1 MDTTELVALEDIYR
15 DLKRR
20 KCRLILSGL
29 QPQVKQLL
37 ERTGLLEEIGL
48 SNILETTTEEK
59 YS

>member
-1 MDTTELVALEDIYR
+1 MPLNSQWFAAISE
-15 DLKRR
+15 K
-20 KCRLILSGL
+20 
-29 QPQVKQLL
+29 LL

>member
-20 KCRLILSGL
+20 KCRLILSGFAAISET
-29 QPQVKQLL
+29 VTGAD
-37 ERTGLLEEIGL
+37 RTARRDWIV
-48 SNILETTTEEK
+48 K